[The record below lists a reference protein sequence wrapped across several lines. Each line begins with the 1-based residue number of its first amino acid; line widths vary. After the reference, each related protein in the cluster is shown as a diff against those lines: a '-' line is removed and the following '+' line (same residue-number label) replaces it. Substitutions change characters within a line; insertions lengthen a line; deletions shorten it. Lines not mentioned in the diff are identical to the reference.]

1 MIWSTNHAFYQTYP
15 PLLTH
20 TPPTITSEYRVTFTF
35 ILYWLHYS
43 IDATARVLQYVI
55 TFHKIY
61 LQDIKQIGIAP
72 CNLYTC
78 TKLLHHVQPYVYT
91 YTINFA
97 KYFYCTS
104 CYCALRYVWHHIAW
118 SLYLWNCLC
127 CVFLEIWDWV
137 KVYCVIDVV

>member
-1 MIWSTNHAFYQTYP
+1 MHFTKPSNPSTPYNYFRIYMI
-15 PLLTH
+15 
-20 TPPTITSEYRVTFTF
+20 TITF

-118 SLYLWNCLC
+118 SLYLWNCSC
-127 CVFLEIWDWV
+127 YVFLEIWDWV

>member
-1 MIWSTNHAFYQTYP
+1 MHFTKPIP
-15 PLLTH
+15 PPSSPTRPLQLLQNIGSH
-20 TPPTITSEYRVTFTF
+20 LHS
-35 ILYWLHYS
+35 YWLYYS

-78 TKLLHHVQPYVYT
+78 PKLLHPVQPYVYT